1 MLAVTTNPYVLER
14 SFNVE
19 AVNALA
25 NASSVRPFIG
35 GDGESFLDLTDVL
48 AADMNIALLGQF
60 GGFVM
65 NWCAPACY
73 EIHTM
78 ILPEGR
84 GPWAFQAGHDCI
96 AMMRDV
102 FGAKLLW
109 TRVSPDLPHVA
120 LFARK
125 CGMSDAG
132 QINFNG
138 QLFDILTWRA
148 ECL

>member
-19 AVNALA
+19 VVNALA

-102 FGAKLLW
+102 LAKAALDAGV
-109 TRVSPDLPHVA
+109 TRSPHVA